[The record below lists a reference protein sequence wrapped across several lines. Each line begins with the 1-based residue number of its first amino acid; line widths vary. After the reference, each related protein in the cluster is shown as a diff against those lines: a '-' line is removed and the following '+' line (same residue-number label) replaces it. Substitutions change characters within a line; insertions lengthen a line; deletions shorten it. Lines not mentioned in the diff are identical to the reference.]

1 MSSVTI
7 VALGALL
14 GAVLLVLLAL
24 MLWQES
30 RRRSRNEPTEFIID
44 EAAAHVENLLPQDV
58 RQSLGPDGTLT
69 VIEWHM
75 QWVTE
80 RIRAGEPPVLG
91 LTDEA
96 VHYILVKRPRSE
108 RADIEAVLTGISDY
122 VATIGAVG
130 PAF

>member
-14 GAVLLVLLAL
+14 GAVLLGILAL

-30 RRRSRNEPTEFIID
+30 RRRATNEPTEFIID
-44 EAAAHVENLLPQDV
+44 DAAAHVLIRLPEPV
-58 RQSLGPDGTLT
+58 RTSLGADGTLA

-75 QWVTE
+75 QWATE
-80 RIRAGEPPVLG
+80 RIRSGDPAILG

-96 VHYILVKRPRSE
+96 VHYILDKRPDLDS
-108 RADIEAVLTGISDY
+108 ADVEAVLTGVSGY
-122 VATIGAVG
+122 VASIGAVG